1 MRRLFL
7 PRRLV
12 VSLFCFSCVFH
23 MAPIWPFFFGRD
35 DFGEKV
41 FFFVQQQLRERKRE
55 KKKERR
61 ADAAREAQTLHRIGL
76 VLYEERSC
84 VILSPCFCDVTKRP
98 PRPVFSSS
106 CCQRERERERVCVCV
121 CVCVCARASERK
133 REKKR
138 ARVRNDPSR
147 KKKKK
152 KEYGKRI
159 GYPLRKRRE
168 ILYRF

>member
-1 MRRLFL
+1 M

-12 VSLFCFSCVFH
+12 ASLFCFSSCIPHGPH
-23 MAPIWPFFFGRD
+23 MAYLSSLD
-35 DFGEKV
+35 ATTLVKKSV
-41 FFFVQQQLRERKRE
+41 FFLCATTPITRERERE
-55 KKKERR
+55 KKKRGFVLTRRERPKLSTS
-61 ADAAREAQTLHRIGL
+61 QIGL
-76 VLYEERSC
+76 VFYEELCSC

-106 CCQRERERERVCVCV
+106 CCQRERVCVCV
-121 CVCVCARASERK
+121 CVCVCVRARE

>member
-1 MRRLFL
+1 MYGLSSLDVTTLVKKSFFL
-7 PRRLV
+7 
-12 VSLFCFSCVFH
+12 CATQH
-23 MAPIWPFFFGRD
+23 
-35 DFGEKV
+35 
-41 FFFVQQQLRERKRE
+41 QLRERERERERE
-55 KKKERR
+55 KKKRGFVLTRRERPKLSTS
-61 ADAAREAQTLHRIGL
+61 QIGL
-76 VLYEERSC
+76 VFYEELCSC

-98 PRPVFSSS
+98 PPSPVFSSS
-106 CCQRERERERVCVCV
+106 CCQRERESVCVCV
-121 CVCVCARASERK
+121 CVRARASERK

>member
-106 CCQRERERERVCVCV
+106 CCQRERERV

>member
-1 MRRLFL
+1 M

-41 FFFVQQQLRERKRE
+41 FFFVQQQLRERERE
-55 KKKERR
+55 GKKKRGFVLTRRERPKLSTT
-61 ADAAREAQTLHRIGL
+61 QIGL
-76 VLYEERSC
+76 VFYEELCSC

-106 CCQRERERERVCVCV
+106 CCQRERERVCV

>member
-41 FFFVQQQLRERKRE
+41 FFFVQQQLRERERE
-55 KKKERR
+55 KKKRGVLTRRER
-61 ADAAREAQTLHRIGL
+61 
-76 VLYEERSC
+76 
-84 VILSPCFCDVTKRP
+84 PCFCDVTKRP

-106 CCQRERERERVCVCV
+106 CCQRERECVCVCV